1 MVNPRAAT
9 LKKTVKKKWLNATL
23 KTHIKNKSKMA
34 DVNPTVSITLMA
46 NGLNNSIKR
55 QKL

>member
-9 LKKTVKKKWLNATL
+9 LKKTKKVMKCYLR
-23 KTHIKNKSKMA
+23 KHIKNKSKMA
-34 DVNPTVSITLMA
+34 DVNPTVSITSMA

-55 QKL
+55 QKLS